1 MIQSNLNILNLITST
16 IPFAMEDNL
25 PTDSGI
31 NMQASLVAIILPI
44 TRVYYIL
51 YMQIIKSRC

>member
-1 MIQSNLNILNLITST
+1 
-16 IPFAMEDNL
+16 MEDNL